1 MTGMLAS
8 VKSVREAKIVIEND
22 VDIVDIKNP
31 KQGALGALN
40 HDAVKCIV
48 KTVNR
53 RIPVSATVG
62 DLDIN
67 DAGLLKKIR
76 VMASTG
82 VDFIKVGL
90 FSDSLPGNY
99 LDAISHACE
108 KGIKIV
114 IVMFAEGRYQ
124 GNIHGRLI
132 DSGVSGLMMDT
143 RSKSGKRLIEFMNG
157 AELQSFVSYVHAH
170 GLFCGLAGSLTHQ
183 DIPELLTYRPDY
195 LGFRGALCQN
205 NERVSRLSEVKVR
218 VIREAIPV
226 TQRSINKKAVKRKD
240 MKEVNQDVSMA

>member
-8 VKSVREAKIVIEND
+8 VKSVKEAKIVIEND

-31 KQGALGALN
+31 KEGALGALN
-40 HDAVKCIV
+40 YGAVKCIV

-53 RIPVSATVG
+53 RMPVSATVG

-67 DAGLLKKIR
+67 DADVLKKIMH
-76 VMASTG
+76 MASTG
-82 VDFIKVGL
+82 VDFVKVGL
-90 FSDSLPGNY
+90 FSDSVSENY

-114 IVMFAEGRYQ
+114 IVMFAEDKHQ
-124 GNIHGRLI
+124 GNIHSTLI

-143 RSKSGKRLIEFMNG
+143 RSKSGKRLIELMNRV
-157 AELQSFVSYVHAH
+157 ELQSFVSEVHAR
-170 GLFCGLAGSLTHQ
+170 GLFCGLAGALTHQ
-183 DIPELLTYRPDY
+183 DIPELLAYRPDY
-195 LGFRGALCQN
+195 LGFRGALCQD
-205 NERVSRLSEVKVR
+205 NERVGVLSEVQVN

-226 TQRSINKKAVKRKD
+226 TRQSTNKK
-240 MKEVNQDVSMA
+240 NSQT